1 MPQHKLHHVTI
12 KQNQTVIMPH
22 IQGPLILSNPL
33 PNMNKLPHP
42 RAKLR
47 SGQVT
52 NRISVCEVGTVNNIS
67 EGQLEGFG
75 FNIPPGQGLD
85 FRRRSFAIPSVDK
98 DVKPLL

>member
-1 MPQHKLHHVTI
+1 
-12 KQNQTVIMPH
+12 
-22 IQGPLILSNPL
+22 
-33 PNMNKLPHP
+33 MNKLPHP

-98 DVKPLL
+98 DVKPLLWSLDVLSGDLKEPTHLSIRVG

>member
-1 MPQHKLHHVTI
+1 
-12 KQNQTVIMPH
+12 
-22 IQGPLILSNPL
+22 
-33 PNMNKLPHP
+33 MNKLPHP

-98 DVKPLL
+98 DVKPLLWSLDVLSRDLKEPTHLSIRVG